1 MSMSEMESVSDTPE
15 SPEMPEGQFDLDPA
29 NPQSIYDMLREH
41 SPVLRTEQGGTM
53 ISRHEDVE
61 FALRNADVFSS
72 DMDAISIGNVRP
84 LIPLQINPPEHVKY
98 RRLLDPLFAPKQVAL
113 LENDVRKLSNQL
125 IDGFIDSGECEFN
138 SAFAIPLP
146 CTVFLRLLGLP
157 LEDLDLFLELK
168 DNIIRPDGQSGAR
181 AQDQEEFE
189 RIQAETG
196 QRIYAYFEKVLD
208 ERERQPQD
216 DMLSGFLEAEV
227 DGHRL
232 TREDI
237 LDICYLFLLAG
248 LDTVTASV
256 GCMVS
261 YLAQHPEQRQRLVD
275 DPSQIPGAVEELLR
289 WETPVPG
296 VPRYV
301 AQDVEL
307 SGERLEAG
315 ERVTVLIGS
324 ANIDEGGFPEPG
336 NVDFHRPA
344 NRHLAFGGGVH
355 RCLGSH
361 LARLELRVALEQLH
375 ERIPD
380 YTIKPGEQP
389 RYSMGIRAVEYL
401 PLVFTPP
408 AHAS

>member
-1 MSMSEMESVSDTPE
+1 MSETQAVPE
-15 SPEMPEGQFDLDPA
+15 TPEMPEGQFDLDPA
-29 NPQSIYDMLREH
+29 DPQSIYNMLREH
-41 SPVLRTEQGGTM
+41 SPILRTEQGGTM
-53 ISRHEDVE
+53 IARHEDVE
-61 FALRNADVFSS
+61 FALRHAELFSS

-98 RRLLDPLFAPKQVAL
+98 RRLLDPLFAPRQVAL

-125 IDGFIDSGECEFN
+125 IDDFIDTGECEFN

-157 LEDLDLFLELK
+157 LEDLDLFLGFK
-168 DNIIRPDGQSGAR
+168 DNIIRPDTK
-181 AQDQEEFE
+181 DQKEFE

-196 QRIYAYFEKVLD
+196 QQIYAYFDKVLD
-208 ERERQPQD
+208 EREAQPRD
-216 DMLSGFLEAEV
+216 DLLSGFLEADVE
-227 DGHRL
+227 GHRL
-232 TREDI
+232 AREDI

-296 VPRYV
+296 VPRV
-301 AQDVEL
+301 VTEDVEL
-307 SGERLEAG
+307 CGEQLEAG
-315 ERVTVLIGS
+315 ERVTVLLGS
-324 ANIDEGGFPEPG
+324 ANIDERGFPEPDD
-336 NVDFHRPA
+336 VDFERPA

-380 YTIKPGEQP
+380 YAIKPGEEP
-389 RYSMGIRAVEYL
+389 KYTMGIRAVDYL
-401 PLVFTPP
+401 PLVFTRP
-408 AHAS
+408 SR

>member
-1 MSMSEMESVSDTPE
+1 MSTEAVPD
-15 SPEMPEGQFDLDPA
+15 SPEMPEGQFDFDPA
-29 NPQSIYDMLREH
+29 GPQAIYDMLREH
-41 SPVLRTEQGGTM
+41 SPVLRTDQGGT
-53 ISRHEDVE
+53 IIARHEDVE
-61 FALRNADVFSS
+61 FALRNADIFSS
-72 DMDAISIGNVRP
+72 DMEAVSIGNVRP

-125 IDGFIDSGECEFN
+125 IDDFIDSGECEFN

-168 DNIIRPDGQSGAR
+168 DNIIRPNGEA
-181 AQDQEEFE
+181 AQIPDEEFT

-196 QRIYAYFEKVLD
+196 QRIYAYFDKVLD
-208 ERERQPQD
+208 EREQQPRD
-216 DMLSGFLEAEV
+216 DMLTGFLQADV
-227 DGHRL
+227 DGNRL

-261 YLAQHPEQRQRLVD
+261 YLAQHPQQRQRLVD
-275 DPSQIPGAVEELLR
+275 DPSQIPGAVEEMLR

-296 VPRYV
+296 VPRVV
-301 AQDVEL
+301 AKDVEL

-324 ANIDEGGFPEPG
+324 ANIDERGFPEPG
-336 NVDFHRPA
+336 DVDFERPA

-380 YTIKPGEQP
+380 YSIKPGEEPQ
-389 RYSMGIRAVEYL
+389 YSVGIRAVEHL

-408 AHAS
+408 S

>member
-1 MSMSEMESVSDTPE
+1 
-15 SPEMPEGQFDLDPA
+15 
-29 NPQSIYDMLREH
+29 ML
-41 SPVLRTEQGGTM
+41 T
-53 ISRHEDVE
+53 
-61 FALRNADVFSS
+61 
-72 DMDAISIGNVRP
+72 
-84 LIPLQINPPEHVKY
+84 
-98 RRLLDPLFAPKQVAL
+98 
-113 LENDVRKLSNQL
+113 
-125 IDGFIDSGECEFN
+125 
-138 SAFAIPLP
+138 
-146 CTVFLRLLGLP
+146 
-157 LEDLDLFLELK
+157 
-168 DNIIRPDGQSGAR
+168 
-181 AQDQEEFE
+181 
-189 RIQAETG
+189 
-196 QRIYAYFEKVLD
+196 
-208 ERERQPQD
+208 
-216 DMLSGFLEAEV
+216 GFLEAEV
-227 DGHRL
+227 DGNRL

-296 VPRYV
+296 VPRV
-301 AQDVEL
+301 VTKDVEL
-307 SGERLEAG
+307 SGERLESG

-324 ANIDEGGFPEPG
+324 ANIDERGFPEPADI
-336 NVDFHRPA
+336 DFERPA

-380 YTIKPGEQP
+380 YSIKPGEEP
-389 RYSMGIRAVEYL
+389 KYSMGIRAVEYL

-408 AHAS
+408 RS

>member
-1 MSMSEMESVSDTPE
+1 MSEMEAVPDTPE
-15 SPEMPEGQFDLDPA
+15 DEPDARFVLDPA
-29 NPQSIYDMLREH
+29 EPQQIYRMLREN
-41 SPVLRTEQGGTM
+41 SPILRTDDMGGTM
-53 ISRHEDVE
+53 ITRHEDVE
-61 FALRNADVFSS
+61 FALRHAELFSS

-113 LENDVRKLSNQL
+113 LEDDVRKLSNQL
-125 IDGFIDSGECEFN
+125 IDEFVDKGECEFN
-138 SAFAIPLP
+138 RDFAIPLP

-157 LEDLDLFLELK
+157 LEELDLFLEFK
-168 DNIIRPDGQSGAR
+168 DNIIRPGAK
-181 AQDQEEFE
+181 DQKEME

-196 QRIYAYFEKVLD
+196 QRIYAYFDQVLD
-208 ERERQPQD
+208 ERERQPRD
-216 DMLSGFLEAEV
+216 DLLSGFLEADV

-256 GCMVS
+256 GCMVA
-261 YLAQHPEQRQRLVD
+261 YLAQHPEQRRRLVD
-275 DPSQIPGAVEELLR
+275 DASLVPGAVEELLR

-296 VPRYV
+296 VPRV
-301 AQDVEL
+301 LTEDVEL

-315 ERVTVLIGS
+315 ERVTVLLGS
-324 ANIDEGGFPEPG
+324 ANIDESEFPEPEQIE
-336 NVDFHRPA
+336 FERPA

-375 ERIPD
+375 ERIPE
-380 YTIKPGEQP
+380 YTIKPGEEP
-389 RYSMGIRAVEYL
+389 RYTFGIRAVEYL
-401 PLVFTPP
+401 PLVFP
-408 AHAS
+408 APSTAS

>member
-1 MSMSEMESVSDTPE
+1 MSETESVSETPD
-15 SPEMPEGQFDLDPA
+15 MPAGQFDLDPA
-29 NPQSIYDMLREH
+29 KPQAIYDMLREH
-41 SPVLRTEQGGTM
+41 SPILRTELGGTM
-53 ISRHEDVE
+53 IARHEDVE

-125 IDGFIDSGECEFN
+125 IDDFIDTGECEFN

-157 LEDLDLFLELK
+157 LEDLELFLQFK
-168 DNIIRPDGQSGAR
+168 DNIIRPETR
-181 AQDQEEFE
+181 EKEEYE

-196 QRIYAYFEKVLD
+196 QQIYAYFDKVLD
-208 ERERQPQD
+208 ERQQQPRD
-216 DMLSGFLEAEV
+216 DMLTGFLEADV
-227 DGHRL
+227 DGNRL

-261 YLAQHPEQRQRLVD
+261 YLAQHPEQRRRLVD
-275 DPSQIPGAVEELLR
+275 DPWKIPGAVEELLR

-296 VPRYV
+296 VPRV
-301 AQDVEL
+301 ATEDVEL
-307 SGERLEAG
+307 CGERIEAG
-315 ERVTVLIGS
+315 ERITVLLGS
-324 ANIDEGGFPEPG
+324 ANIDERGFPQPDD
-336 NVDFHRPA
+336 VDFERPA

-380 YTIKPGEQP
+380 YRIKAGEEP
-389 RYSMGIRAVEYL
+389 KYSIGIRAVEHL

-408 AHAS
+408 S

>member
-1 MSMSEMESVSDTPE
+1 MESSDTPDM
-15 SPEMPEGQFDLDPA
+15 PGMPEGQFDLDSA
-29 NPQSIYDMLREH
+29 DPQSIYNMLREN
-41 SPVLRTEQGGTM
+41 SPILRTEQGGTM

-61 FALRNADVFSS
+61 FALRHAEVFSS

-125 IDGFIDSGECEFN
+125 IDDFIDKGECEFN

-157 LEDLDLFLELK
+157 LEDLDLFLEFK
-168 DNIIRPDGQSGAR
+168 NNIIRPDTK
-181 AQDQEEFE
+181 DQKEFE

-196 QRIYAYFEKVLD
+196 QKIYAYFDKVLN
-208 ERERQPQD
+208 ERERQPRD
-216 DMLSGFLEAEV
+216 DLMSGFLQADVE
-227 DGHRL
+227 GHRL

-256 GCMVS
+256 GCMVAF
-261 YLAQHPEQRQRLVD
+261 LARHPEQRQRLVD
-275 DPSQIPGAVEELLR
+275 DRSLIPGAVEELLR

-296 VPRYV
+296 VPRV
-301 AQDVEL
+301 VTEDVEL
-307 SGERLEAG
+307 AGERLEAG
-315 ERVTVLIGS
+315 ERVTVLLGS
-324 ANIDEGGFPEPG
+324 ANIDESEFPEPADI
-336 NVDFHRPA
+336 DFERSA

-380 YTIKPGEQP
+380 YTIKPGEEPQ
-389 RYSMGIRAVEYL
+389 YTMGIRAVEYL
-401 PLVFTPP
+401 PLVFSP
-408 AHAS
+408 APAS

>member
-1 MSMSEMESVSDTPE
+1 MSETEPVPDT
-15 SPEMPEGQFDLDPA
+15 PEMPESQFVLNDKTA
-29 NPQSIYDMLREH
+29 SEPQPIYRMLRES
-41 SPVLRTEQGGTM
+41 SPILRTDEGGTV

-61 FALRNADVFSS
+61 FALRHSEVFSS

-84 LIPLQINPPEHVKY
+84 LIPLQIDPPEHVKY

-125 IDGFIDSGECEFN
+125 IDDFIDAGECEFN

-157 LEDLDLFLELK
+157 LEDLELFLEFK
-168 DNIIRPDGQSGAR
+168 NNIIRPGAT
-181 AQDQEEFE
+181 DQAGFE

-196 QRIYAYFEKVLD
+196 QRIYTYFDKVLD
-208 ERERQPQD
+208 ERQRQPRD
-216 DMLSGFLEAEV
+216 DLLSGFLEAEV

-261 YLAQHPEQRQRLVD
+261 YLASHPEQRQRLVD
-275 DPSQIPGAVEELLR
+275 DPALVPSAVEELLR

-296 VPRYV
+296 VPRV
-301 AQDVEL
+301 LTDEVEL
-307 SGERLEAG
+307 SGERLQPG
-315 ERVTVLIGS
+315 ERVTVLLGS
-324 ANIDEGGFPEPG
+324 ANIDENEFPEPD
-336 NVDFHRPA
+336 NVDFERPA

-361 LARLELRVALEQLH
+361 LARLELRVALEALH

-380 YTIKPGEQP
+380 YTIKAGEKP
-389 RYSMGIRAVEYL
+389 TYSMGIRAVEYL

-408 AHAS
+408 ARTS

>member
-1 MSMSEMESVSDTPE
+1 MSEPEAMSD
-15 SPEMPEGQFDLDPA
+15 SPEMPEGQFDFDPA
-29 NPQSIYDMLREH
+29 GPQAIYDMLREH
-41 SPVLRTEQGGTM
+41 SPVLRTDQGGT
-53 ISRHEDVE
+53 IIARHEDVE
-61 FALRNADVFSS
+61 FALRNADIFSS
-72 DMDAISIGNVRP
+72 DMEAVSIGNVRP

-125 IDGFIDSGECEFN
+125 IDDFIDSGECEFN

-168 DNIIRPDGQSGAR
+168 DNIIRPNGEA
-181 AQDQEEFE
+181 AQMPEEEFT

-196 QRIYAYFEKVLD
+196 QRIYAYFDEVLD
-208 ERERQPQD
+208 ERERQPRD
-216 DMLSGFLEAEV
+216 DMLTGFLEADV
-227 DGHRL
+227 DGNRL

-261 YLAQHPEQRQRLVD
+261 YLAQHPEQRQRLVE

-296 VPRYV
+296 VPRVV
-301 AQDVEL
+301 AEDIEL

-324 ANIDEGGFPEPG
+324 ANIDERGFPQPDD
-336 NVDFHRPA
+336 VDFERPA

-380 YTIKPGEQP
+380 YSIKPGETPQ
-389 RYSMGIRAVEYL
+389 YTMGIRAVEHL

-408 AHAS
+408 S

>member
-1 MSMSEMESVSDTPE
+1 MSETEAVPDTPE
-15 SPEMPEGQFDLDPA
+15 LPEGQFDLDPA
-29 NPQSIYDMLREH
+29 DPQSIYNMLREH
-41 SPVLRTEQGGTM
+41 SPILRTEQGGTM
-53 ISRHEDVE
+53 IARHEDVE
-61 FALRNADVFSS
+61 FALRHAELFSS

-125 IDGFIDSGECEFN
+125 IDDFIDTGECEFN
-138 SAFAIPLP
+138 GAFAIPLP

-157 LEDLDLFLELK
+157 LEDLDLFLQFK
-168 DNIIRPDGQSGAR
+168 NNIIRPETR
-181 AQDQEEFE
+181 DQEEYE
-189 RIQAETG
+189 KIQAETG
-196 QRIYAYFEKVLD
+196 QQIYAYFDKVLD
-208 ERERQPQD
+208 ERERQPRD
-216 DMLSGFLEAEV
+216 DMLTGFLEADV
-227 DGHRL
+227 DGNRL

-296 VPRYV
+296 VPRVV
-301 AQDVEL
+301 AEDVEL
-307 SGERLEAG
+307 GGEHLEPG
-315 ERVTVLIGS
+315 ERVTVLLGS
-324 ANIDEGGFPEPG
+324 ANIDEHGFPEPE
-336 NVDFHRPA
+336 NVDFERPA

-380 YTIKPGEQP
+380 YSIKPGEEPQ
-389 RYSMGIRAVEYL
+389 YTMGIRAVEHL

-408 AHAS
+408 SS

>member
-1 MSMSEMESVSDTPE
+1 MAETEATPDTPDL
-15 SPEMPEGQFDLDPA
+15 PEGQFDLDPA
-29 NPQSIYDMLREH
+29 DPQSIYNMLREH
-41 SPVLRTEQGGTM
+41 SPILRTEQGGTM
-53 ISRHEDVE
+53 IARHEDVE
-61 FALRNADVFSS
+61 FALRHAELFSS

-125 IDGFIDSGECEFN
+125 IDDFIDAGECEFN

-168 DNIIRPDGQSGAR
+168 DNIIRPLGGSG

-208 ERERQPQD
+208 EREQQPRD
-216 DMLSGFLEAEV
+216 DMLSGFLAADV
-227 DGHRL
+227 DGNRL

-296 VPRYV
+296 VPRV
-301 AQDVEL
+301 VTEGVEL
-307 SGERLEAG
+307 CGERLEAG
-315 ERVTVLIGS
+315 ERVTVLLGS
-324 ANIDEGGFPEPG
+324 ANIDESGFPQPEE
-336 NVDFHRPA
+336 VDFERPA

-380 YTIKPGEQP
+380 YSIKPGEEPQ
-389 RYSMGIRAVEYL
+389 YTMGIRAVEYL

-408 AHAS
+408 KS

>member
-1 MSMSEMESVSDTPE
+1 MSETEAVSE
-15 SPEMPEGQFDLDPA
+15 SPEMPEGQFDFDPA
-29 NPQSIYDMLREH
+29 GPQSIYDLLREH
-41 SPVLRTEQGGTM
+41 SPVLKVDQGGT
-53 ISRHEDVE
+53 IIARHEDVE

-72 DMDAISIGNVRP
+72 DMEAVSIGNVRP
-84 LIPLQINPPEHVKY
+84 LIPLQVNPPDHVKF

-113 LENDVRKLSNQL
+113 LEADVRKLSNQL
-125 IDGFIDSGECEFN
+125 IDDFIHDGECEFN

-168 DNIIRPDGQSGAR
+168 DNIIRPNGEA
-181 AQDQEEFE
+181 AQIPEAEFT

-196 QRIYAYFEKVLD
+196 QRIYAYFNKVLD
-208 ERERQPQD
+208 EREQQPRD
-216 DMLSGFLEAEV
+216 DMLTGFLEAEV

-296 VPRYV
+296 VPRV
-301 AQDVEL
+301 VTKDVEL
-307 SGERLEAG
+307 SGERLEPG
-315 ERVTVLIGS
+315 EKVTVLLGS
-324 ANIDEGGFPEPG
+324 ANIDERGFPEPG
-336 NVDFHRPA
+336 DVDFGRPA

-380 YTIKPGEQP
+380 YSVKPGEDP
-389 RYSMGIRAVEYL
+389 KYSMGIRAVEYL

-408 AHAS
+408 RP

>member
-1 MSMSEMESVSDTPE
+1 MTDTKSMSDTPD
-15 SPEMPEGQFDLDPA
+15 MPEGQFDFDPA
-29 NPQSIYDMLREH
+29 GPQAMYDLMREH
-41 SPVLRTEQGGTM
+41 SPVLRTEDGAT
-53 ISRHEDVE
+53 IIARHEDVE
-61 FALRNADVFSS
+61 FALRNADIFSS
-72 DMDAISIGNVRP
+72 DMEAVSIGNVRP
-84 LIPLQINPPEHVKY
+84 LIPLQVNPPEHVKY

-113 LENDVRKLSNQL
+113 LEADVRKLSNQL
-125 IDGFIDSGECEFN
+125 IDDFVDTGECEFN

-168 DNIIRPDGQSGAR
+168 DNIIRPGGAEGGLPQ
-181 AQDQEEFE
+181 AQFE

-208 ERERQPQD
+208 EREQQPRD
-216 DMLSGFLEAEV
+216 DLLSGFLEAEV

-261 YLAQHPEQRQRLVD
+261 YLAQHPEQRRRLVD
-275 DPSQIPGAVEELLR
+275 DPAQIPGAVEELLR

-296 VPRYV
+296 VPRV
-301 AQDVEL
+301 VTKEVEL
-307 SGERLEAG
+307 SGERLEPG
-315 ERVTVLIGS
+315 EHVTVLLGS
-324 ANIDEGGFPEPG
+324 ANIDESEFSEPG
-336 NVDFHRPA
+336 DVDFRRPA

-375 ERIPD
+375 ARVPE
-380 YTIKPGEQP
+380 YEIKPGEEPQ
-389 RYSMGIRAVEYL
+389 YSIGIRAVEYL
-401 PLVFTPP
+401 PLVFPT
-408 AHAS
+408 SSS

>member
-1 MSMSEMESVSDTPE
+1 MEPVSDT
-15 SPEMPEGQFDLDPA
+15 PEMPEGQFDLDPA
-29 NPQSIYDMLREH
+29 DPQSIYDMLRDH
-41 SPVLRTEQGGTM
+41 SPVLRTEMGGTM
-53 ISRHEDVE
+53 IARHEDVE

-98 RRLLDPLFAPKQVAL
+98 RRLLDPLFAPKQVAM

-125 IDGFIDSGECEFN
+125 IDDFVGAGECEFN

-157 LEDLDLFLELK
+157 LEDLELFLEFK
-168 DNIIRPDGQSGAR
+168 DNIIRPGGVSGAR
-181 AQDQEEFE
+181 DQQEFE

-196 QRIYAYFEKVLD
+196 QKIYAYFDKVLD
-208 ERERQPQD
+208 ERQQQPRD
-216 DMLSGFLEAEV
+216 DMLSGFLEADV

-261 YLAQHPEQRQRLVD
+261 YLAQNPHKRQRLVD
-275 DPSQIPGAVEELLR
+275 DPSLVPGAVEELLR

-296 VPRYV
+296 VPRV
-301 AQDVEL
+301 VTQDVEL
-307 SGERLEAG
+307 SGEQLQAG

-324 ANIDEGGFPEPG
+324 ANIDEKGFPEPAK
-336 NVDFHRPA
+336 VDFERPA

-375 ERIPD
+375 ARIPD
-380 YTIKPGEQP
+380 YSIKPGEEPQ
-389 RYSMGIRAVEYL
+389 YSMGIRAVEYL

-408 AHAS
+408 ASRS

>member
-1 MSMSEMESVSDTPE
+1 MEPVSDTPE
-15 SPEMPEGQFDLDPA
+15 MPESEFVLDDKTA
-29 NPQSIYDMLREH
+29 SEPQPIYRMLREN
-41 SPVLRTEQGGTM
+41 SPVLRTDDGGTV

-61 FALRNADVFSS
+61 FALRHSEVFSS

-125 IDGFIDSGECEFN
+125 IDDFVDAGECEFN

-157 LEDLDLFLELK
+157 LEDLELFLEFK
-168 DNIIRPDGQSGAR
+168 DNIIRPPAKDPA
-181 AQDQEEFE
+181 EFE

-196 QRIYAYFEKVLD
+196 QRIYAYFDKVLD
-208 ERERQPQD
+208 EREQQPRD
-216 DMLSGFLEAEV
+216 DLLSGFLEADVE
-227 DGHRL
+227 GHRL

-261 YLAQHPEQRQRLVD
+261 YLARNHEQRRRLVAE
-275 DPSQIPGAVEELLR
+275 PSLIPGAVEELLR

-296 VPRYV
+296 VPRV
-301 AQDVEL
+301 VTEDVDV
-307 SGERLEAG
+307 SGERLQAG
-315 ERVTVLIGS
+315 ERVVVLLGS
-324 ANIDEGGFPEPG
+324 ANIDERQFPEPDD
-336 NVDFHRPA
+336 VDFERPA

-361 LARLELRVALEQLH
+361 LARLELRVALETLH

-380 YTIKPGEQP
+380 YTIKAGEDPQ
-389 RYSMGIRAVEYL
+389 YTMGIRAVEYL
-401 PLVFTPP
+401 PLVFTP
-408 AHAS
+408 ARSS

>member
-1 MSMSEMESVSDTPE
+1 MDAVSDTPE
-15 SPEMPEGQFDLDPA
+15 TPDMPEGQFDLDPA
-29 NPQSIYDMLREH
+29 DPQSIYNMLREN
-41 SPVLRTEQGGTM
+41 SPILRTDQGGTM
-53 ISRHEDVE
+53 IARHEDVE
-61 FALRNADVFSS
+61 FALRHAEVFSS
-72 DMDAISIGNVRP
+72 DMEAISIGNVRP

-125 IDGFIDSGECEFN
+125 IDDFIDKGECEFN

-157 LEDLDLFLELK
+157 LEDLDLFLEFK
-168 DNIIRPDGQSGAR
+168 NNIIRPDT
-181 AQDQEEFE
+181 QDQKEFE

-196 QRIYAYFEKVLD
+196 QKIYAYFDKVLD
-208 ERERQPQD
+208 ERERQPRD
-216 DMLSGFLEAEV
+216 DMLSGFLEADV

-256 GCMVS
+256 GCMVA
-261 YLAQHPEQRQRLVD
+261 YLARNPEQRRRLVE
-275 DPSQIPGAVEELLR
+275 DPSLIPGAVEELLR

-296 VPRYV
+296 VPRV
-301 AQDVEL
+301 VTEDVEL
-307 SGERLEAG
+307 GGERLEAG
-315 ERVTVLIGS
+315 ERVTVLLGS
-324 ANIDEGGFPEPG
+324 ANIDESEFPEPA
-336 NVDFHRPA
+336 NVDFQRPA

-380 YTIKPGEQP
+380 YTIKPGEEPQ
-389 RYSMGIRAVEYL
+389 YTMGIRAVEYL
-401 PLVFTPP
+401 PLAFSPP
-408 AHAS
+408 APSS

>member
-1 MSMSEMESVSDTPE
+1 MSDTE
-15 SPEMPEGQFDLDPA
+15 LSDSPEMPEGQFDFDPA
-29 NPQSIYDMLREH
+29 GPQSIYDLMREH
-41 SPVLRTEQGGTM
+41 TPVLRTAQGGT
-53 ISRHEDVE
+53 IIARHEDVE

-72 DMDAISIGNVRP
+72 DMEAVSIGNVRP
-84 LIPLQINPPEHVKY
+84 LIPLQVNPPEHVKY

-113 LENDVRKLSNQL
+113 LEADVRKLSNQL
-125 IDGFIDSGECEFN
+125 IDDFIDAGECEFN

-157 LEDLDLFLELK
+157 LEDLDLFLEMK
-168 DNIIRPDGQSGAR
+168 DNIIRPNGEA
-181 AQDQEEFE
+181 AQIPEAEFT

-196 QRIYAYFEKVLD
+196 QRIYAYFNKVLD

-216 DMLSGFLEAEV
+216 DMLTGFLEAEV

-261 YLAQHPEQRQRLVD
+261 YLAEHPEQRQRLVD
-275 DPSQIPGAVEELLR
+275 DPSRIPGAIEELLR

-296 VPRYV
+296 VPRV
-301 AQDVEL
+301 VTKDVEL
-307 SGERLEAG
+307 SGERLEPG

-324 ANIDEGGFPEPG
+324 ANIDERGFPEPAD
-336 NVDFHRPA
+336 VDFARPA

-380 YTIKPGEQP
+380 YSIKPGEEP
-389 RYSMGIRAVEYL
+389 KYSMGIRAVEYL

-408 AHAS
+408 T

>member
-1 MSMSEMESVSDTPE
+1 MDAVSDTPDT
-15 SPEMPEGQFDLDPA
+15 PGMPEGQFDIDPA
-29 NPQSIYDMLREH
+29 DPQSIYNVLRDN
-41 SPVLRTEQGGTM
+41 SPILRTEQGGT
-53 ISRHEDVE
+53 IVSRHHDVE
-61 FALRNADVFSS
+61 FALRHAELFSS

-84 LIPLQINPPEHVKY
+84 LIPLQIDPPDHVKY

-125 IDGFIDSGECEFN
+125 IDDFIDKGECEFN

-157 LEDLDLFLELK
+157 LEDLDLFLEFK
-168 DNIIRPDGQSGAR
+168 NNIIRPDTR
-181 AQDQEEFE
+181 DQKEFE

-196 QRIYAYFEKVLD
+196 QKIYAYFDKVLD
-208 ERERQPQD
+208 ERERQPRD
-216 DMLSGFLEAEV
+216 DLMSGFLEAEV

-256 GCMVS
+256 GCMVA
-261 YLAQHPEQRQRLVD
+261 YLASHPEQRRRLVD
-275 DPSQIPGAVEELLR
+275 DPSLIPGAVEELLR

-296 VPRYV
+296 VPRV
-301 AQDVEL
+301 VTEDVEL

-315 ERVTVLIGS
+315 ERVTVLLGA
-324 ANIDEGGFPEPG
+324 ANIDESEFPEPE
-336 NVDFHRPA
+336 NVDFQRTA

-380 YTIKPGEQP
+380 YAIKPGAEPQ
-389 RYSMGIRAVEYL
+389 YTMGIRAVEYL

-408 AHAS
+408 ATPSS

>member
-1 MSMSEMESVSDTPE
+1 MSEMEAMPDTPG
-15 SPEMPEGQFDLDPA
+15 MPEGQFDLDPA
-29 NPQSIYDMLREH
+29 DPQSIYDMLREH
-41 SPVLRTEQGGTM
+41 SPILRTEMGGTM
-53 ISRHEDVE
+53 IARHEDVE
-61 FALRNADVFSS
+61 FALRHPEVFSS

-98 RRLLDPLFAPKQVAL
+98 RRLLDPLFAPKQVAQ

-125 IDGFIDSGECEFN
+125 IDDFIDAGECEFN
-138 SAFAIPLP
+138 SSFAIPLP

-157 LEDLDLFLELK
+157 LEDLDLFLEFK
-168 DNIIRPDGQSGAR
+168 DNIIRPGGGSGAR
-181 AQDQEEFE
+181 SNEEFE

-196 QRIYAYFEKVLD
+196 QKIYAYFDKVLD
-208 ERERQPQD
+208 QREQQPRD

-261 YLAQHPEQRQRLVD
+261 YLAQHPEQRRRLVD

-296 VPRYV
+296 VPRVV
-301 AQDVEL
+301 AEDVEL
-307 SGERLEAG
+307 CGERLEAG

-324 ANIDEGGFPEPG
+324 ANIDEGGFPEPDR
-336 NVDFHRPA
+336 VDFERPA

-375 ERIPD
+375 ERTPD
-380 YTIKPGEQP
+380 YAIKPGETP
-389 RYSMGIRAVEYL
+389 KYSTGIRAVEYL

-408 AHAS
+408 SRSV

>member
-1 MSMSEMESVSDTPE
+1 MSETEAMSD
-15 SPEMPEGQFDLDPA
+15 SPEMPEGQFDFDPA
-29 NPQSIYDMLREH
+29 GPQAIYDLLREH
-41 SPVLRTEQGGTM
+41 SPVLRTDQGGT
-53 ISRHEDVE
+53 IIARHEDVE

-72 DMDAISIGNVRP
+72 DMEAVSIGNVRP
-84 LIPLQINPPEHVKY
+84 LIPLQVNPPEHVKY
-98 RRLLDPLFAPKQVAL
+98 RRLLDPLFAPKQVTR
-113 LENDVRKLSNQL
+113 LEADVRKLSNQL
-125 IDGFIDSGECEFN
+125 IDEFIHTGECEFN

-157 LEDLDLFLELK
+157 LEDLELFLEMK
-168 DNIIRPDGQSGAR
+168 DNIIRPNGEATQIPEA
-181 AQDQEEFE
+181 EFT

-196 QRIYAYFEKVLD
+196 QRIYAYFDKVLD
-208 ERERQPQD
+208 EREQQPRD
-216 DMLSGFLEAEV
+216 DMLTGFLEAEV

-275 DPSQIPGAVEELLR
+275 DPSRIPGAVEELLR

-296 VPRYV
+296 VPRVV

-307 SGERLEAG
+307 SGERLEPG
-315 ERVTVLIGS
+315 EKVTVLLGS
-324 ANIDEGGFPEPG
+324 ANIDERGFPQPAD
-336 NVDFHRPA
+336 VDFERPA

-380 YTIKPGEQP
+380 YAIKPGEEP
-389 RYSMGIRAVEYL
+389 KYTAGIRAVEYL

-408 AHAS
+408 AP

>member
-1 MSMSEMESVSDTPE
+1 MSEMDAVSDTPG
-15 SPEMPEGQFDLDPA
+15 MPEGQFDLDPA
-29 NPQSIYDMLREH
+29 DPQSIYDMLREH
-41 SPVLRTEQGGTM
+41 SPILRTEQGGTI

-61 FALRNADVFSS
+61 FALRNADIFSS
-72 DMDAISIGNVRP
+72 DMEAVTIGNVRP

-113 LENDVRKLSNQL
+113 LENDVRKLSDQL
-125 IDGFIDSGECEFN
+125 IDDFIDTGECEFN

-157 LEDLDLFLELK
+157 LEDLDLFLDFK
-168 DNIIRPDGQSGAR
+168 NNIIRPATDHQK
-181 AQDQEEFE
+181 DFE

-196 QRIYAYFEKVLD
+196 QKIYAYFDKVLD
-208 ERERQPQD
+208 EREQQPRD
-216 DMLSGFLEAEV
+216 DMLSGFLQAEV

-261 YLAQHPEQRQRLVD
+261 FLARNPEQRDRLAD
-275 DPSQIPGAVEELLR
+275 NPALIPGAVEELLR

-296 VPRYV
+296 VPRVV
-301 AQDVEL
+301 AEEVEVA
-307 SGERLEAG
+307 GERLEAG
-315 ERVTVLIGS
+315 ERVTVLVGS
-324 ANIDEGGFPEPG
+324 ANIDESEFPEPG
-336 NVDFHRPA
+336 SVDFQRQA

-380 YTIKPGEQP
+380 YSIKPGEEP

-408 AHAS
+408 APRS

>member
-1 MSMSEMESVSDTPE
+1 
-15 SPEMPEGQFDLDPA
+15 
-29 NPQSIYDMLREH
+29 
-41 SPVLRTEQGGTM
+41 
-53 ISRHEDVE
+53 
-61 FALRNADVFSS
+61 
-72 DMDAISIGNVRP
+72 MDAISIGNVRP

-125 IDGFIDSGECEFN
+125 IDDFIDTGECEFN
-138 SAFAIPLP
+138 RAFAIPLP

-157 LEDLDLFLELK
+157 LEDLDLFLEFK
-168 DNIIRPDGQSGAR
+168 NNIIRPPAK
-181 AQDQEEFE
+181 DQAEFE

-196 QRIYAYFEKVLD
+196 QRIYAYFDKVLD
-208 ERERQPQD
+208 ERKRQPRD
-216 DMLSGFLEAEV
+216 DMMSGFLEAEV

-261 YLAQHPEQRQRLVD
+261 YLASHPEQRQRLVD
-275 DPSQIPGAVEELLR
+275 DPSLVPGAVEELLR

-296 VPRYV
+296 VPRV
-301 AQDVEL
+301 LTDGVEL
-307 SGERLEAG
+307 SGEELQPG
-315 ERVTVLIGS
+315 ERVTVLLGS
-324 ANIDEGGFPEPG
+324 ANIDEYEFPRPD
-336 NVDFHRPA
+336 NVDFERPA

-361 LARLELRVALEQLH
+361 LARLELRVALETLH
-375 ERIPD
+375 ERVPD
-380 YTIKPGEQP
+380 YTIKPGEEP
-389 RYSMGIRAVEYL
+389 KYSMGIRAVEYL
-401 PLVFTPP
+401 PLVFTPTK
-408 AHAS
+408 AS

>member
-1 MSMSEMESVSDTPE
+1 MSEMESVSDTPG
-15 SPEMPEGQFDLDPA
+15 MPEGQFDLDPA
-29 NPQSIYDMLREH
+29 DPQSIYRMLREH
-41 SPVLRTEQGGTM
+41 SPILRTEQGGTM

-61 FALRNADVFSS
+61 FALRHSELFSS

-84 LIPLQINPPEHVKY
+84 LIPLQIDPPEHVKY

-125 IDGFIDSGECEFN
+125 IDDFVDTGECEFN

-157 LEDLDLFLELK
+157 LEDLDLFLAFK
-168 DNIIRPDGQSGAR
+168 NNIIRPDTK
-181 AQDQEEFE
+181 DQREFE

-196 QRIYAYFEKVLD
+196 QKIYAYFDKVLD
-208 ERERQPQD
+208 EREQQPRD
-216 DMLSGFLEAEV
+216 DLLSGFLEADV

-256 GCMVS
+256 GCMVA
-261 YLAQHPEQRQRLVD
+261 YLARNPEQRRRLVE
-275 DPSQIPGAVEELLR
+275 DPSLIPGAVEELLR

-296 VPRYV
+296 VPRV
-301 AQDVEL
+301 LTEDVEL

-315 ERVTVLIGS
+315 ERVTVLLGS
-324 ANIDEGGFPEPG
+324 ANIDESGFPDPDA
-336 NVDFHRPA
+336 VDFERPA

-380 YTIKPGEQP
+380 YTIKPGVEPQ
-389 RYSMGIRAVEYL
+389 YTMGIRAVEYL
-401 PLVFTPP
+401 PLVFSPP
-408 AHAS
+408 ASSR

>member
-1 MSMSEMESVSDTPE
+1 MSETEAMPE
-15 SPEMPEGQFDLDPA
+15 SSQMPEGQFDFDPA
-29 NPQSIYDMLREH
+29 GPQSMYDMLREH
-41 SPVLRTEQGGTM
+41 APVLKVEQGGT
-53 ISRHEDVE
+53 IIARHEDVE

-72 DMDAISIGNVRP
+72 DMEAVSIGNVRP
-84 LIPLQINPPEHVKY
+84 LIPLQVNPPEHVKF

-113 LENDVRKLSNQL
+113 LEADVRKLSNQL
-125 IDGFIDSGECEFN
+125 IDDFIDSGECEFN
-138 SAFAIPLP
+138 RAFAIPLP

-168 DNIIRPDGQSGAR
+168 DNIIRPNGEA
-181 AQDQEEFE
+181 AQIPEAEFT

-196 QRIYAYFEKVLD
+196 QRIYAYFDKMLD
-208 ERERQPQD
+208 AREQQPQD
-216 DMLSGFLEAEV
+216 DMLTGFLEAEV

-296 VPRYV
+296 VPRV
-301 AQDVEL
+301 VTKDIEL
-307 SGERLEAG
+307 SGERLEPG

-324 ANIDEGGFPEPG
+324 ANIDDRGFPEPADI
-336 NVDFHRPA
+336 DFGRPA

-380 YTIKPGEQP
+380 YAIKPGEAP
-389 RYSMGIRAVEYL
+389 KYSMGIRAVEYL

-408 AHAS
+408 GS

>member
-1 MSMSEMESVSDTPE
+1 MSETEAVPDTPE
-15 SPEMPEGQFDLDPA
+15 LPEGQFDLDPA
-29 NPQSIYDMLREH
+29 DPQSIYNMLREH
-41 SPVLRTEQGGTM
+41 SPILRTEQGGTM
-53 ISRHEDVE
+53 IARHEDVE
-61 FALRNADVFSS
+61 FALRHAELFSS

-125 IDGFIDSGECEFN
+125 IDDFIDTGECEFN
-138 SAFAIPLP
+138 GAFAIPLP

-157 LEDLDLFLELK
+157 LEDLDLFLQFK
-168 DNIIRPDGQSGAR
+168 NNIIRPETR
-181 AQDQEEFE
+181 DQEEYE
-189 RIQAETG
+189 KIQAETG
-196 QRIYAYFEKVLD
+196 QQIYAYFDKVLD
-208 ERERQPQD
+208 ERERQPRD
-216 DMLSGFLEAEV
+216 DMLTGFLEADV
-227 DGHRL
+227 DGNRL

-296 VPRYV
+296 VPRVV
-301 AQDVEL
+301 AEDVEL
-307 SGERLEAG
+307 GGEHLEPG
-315 ERVTVLIGS
+315 ERVTVLLGS
-324 ANIDEGGFPEPG
+324 ANIDEHGFPEPE
-336 NVDFHRPA
+336 NVDFERPA

-380 YTIKPGEQP
+380 YSIKPGEEPQ
-389 RYSMGIRAVEYL
+389 YTMGIRAVEHL
-401 PLVFTPP
+401 PLVFKPP
-408 AHAS
+408 SS

>member
-1 MSMSEMESVSDTPE
+1 MSETEPVPDTA
-15 SPEMPEGQFDLDPA
+15 EMPEGQFDIDPA
-29 NPQSIYDMLREH
+29 APQAIYDMLRAN
-41 SPVLRTEQGGTM
+41 SPILRTEQGGTI

-61 FALRNADVFSS
+61 FALRHSELFSS

-84 LIPLQINPPEHVKY
+84 LIPLQIDPPDHVKY
-98 RRLLDPLFAPKQVAL
+98 RRLLDPLFAPRQVAL

-125 IDGFIDSGECEFN
+125 IDDFIGKGECEFN

-157 LEDLDLFLELK
+157 LEDLDLFLDFK
-168 DNIIRPDGQSGAR
+168 NNIIRPDTR
-181 AQDQEEFE
+181 DQQEFE

-196 QRIYAYFEKVLD
+196 QKIYAYFDKVLD
-208 ERERQPQD
+208 EREQQPRD
-216 DMLSGFLEAEV
+216 DLMSGFLEAQV
-227 DGHRL
+227 DGHHL

-256 GCMVS
+256 GCMVA
-261 YLAQHPEQRQRLVD
+261 YLARDPEQRQRLVD
-275 DPSQIPGAVEELLR
+275 DPSLIPGAVEELLR

-296 VPRYV
+296 VPRV
-301 AQDVEL
+301 VKEDVEL
-307 SGERLEAG
+307 AGERLEAG
-315 ERVTVLIGS
+315 ERVTVLVGS
-324 ANIDEGGFPEPG
+324 ANIDESEFPEPDK
-336 NVDFHRPA
+336 VDFARQA

-380 YTIKPGEQP
+380 YSIKPGEEPQ
-389 RYSMGIRAVEYL
+389 YSMGIRAVEYL

-408 AHAS
+408 APRS

>member
-1 MSMSEMESVSDTPE
+1 MSETEAVPDTPE
-15 SPEMPEGQFDLDPA
+15 LPEGQFDLDPA
-29 NPQSIYDMLREH
+29 DPQSIYNTLREH
-41 SPVLRTEQGGTM
+41 SPILRTEQGGTM
-53 ISRHEDVE
+53 IARHEDVE
-61 FALRNADVFSS
+61 FALRHAELFSS

-125 IDGFIDSGECEFN
+125 IDDFIDTGECEFN
-138 SAFAIPLP
+138 GAFAIPLP

-157 LEDLDLFLELK
+157 LEDLDLFLQFK
-168 DNIIRPDGQSGAR
+168 NNIIRPETR
-181 AQDQEEFE
+181 DQKEYEK
-189 RIQAETG
+189 IQAETG
-196 QRIYAYFEKVLD
+196 QQIYAYFDKVLD
-208 ERERQPQD
+208 ERERQPRD
-216 DMLSGFLEAEV
+216 DMLTGFLEADV
-227 DGHRL
+227 DGNRL

-296 VPRYV
+296 VPRVV
-301 AQDVEL
+301 AEDVEL
-307 SGERLEAG
+307 GGEHLEPG
-315 ERVTVLIGS
+315 ERVTVLLGS
-324 ANIDEGGFPEPG
+324 ANIDEHGFPEPE
-336 NVDFHRPA
+336 NVDFERPA

-380 YTIKPGEQP
+380 YSIKPGEEPQ
-389 RYSMGIRAVEYL
+389 YTMGIRAVEHL

-408 AHAS
+408 SS

>member
-1 MSMSEMESVSDTPE
+1 MSETEAMSDTPE
-15 SPEMPEGQFDLDPA
+15 MPGGQFDLDPA
-29 NPQSIYDMLREH
+29 KPQAIYDMLREH
-41 SPVLRTEQGGTM
+41 APILRTDQGGTM
-53 ISRHEDVE
+53 IARHEDVE
-61 FALRNADVFSS
+61 FALRHADVFSS

-84 LIPLQINPPEHVKY
+84 LIPLQINPPDHVKY
-98 RRLLDPLFAPKQVAL
+98 RRLLDLLFAPKQVAQ

-125 IDGFIDSGECEFN
+125 IDDFIGTGECEFN

-157 LEDLDLFLELK
+157 LEDLDLFLKFK
-168 DNIIRPDGQSGAR
+168 DNIIRPETR
-181 AQDQEEFE
+181 DQTDYE

-196 QRIYAYFEKVLD
+196 QQIYAYFDKVLD
-208 ERERQPQD
+208 EREQQPRD
-216 DMLSGFLEAEV
+216 DMLTGFLEADV
-227 DGHRL
+227 DGNRL

-261 YLAQHPEQRQRLVD
+261 YLAQHPEQRDRLVD
-275 DPSQIPGAVEELLR
+275 DPAQIPGAVEELLR

-296 VPRYV
+296 VPRVV
-301 AQDVEL
+301 AEDVEL
-307 SGERLEAG
+307 CGERLEAG
-315 ERVTVLIGS
+315 ERVTVLLGS
-324 ANIDEGGFPEPG
+324 ANIDDHGFPEPG
-336 NVDFHRPA
+336 AVDFDRPA

-380 YTIKPGEQP
+380 YSIKPGEEP
-389 RYSMGIRAVEYL
+389 KYTMGIRAVDYL

-408 AHAS
+408 S

>member
-1 MSMSEMESVSDTPE
+1 MSETEAVPETPQ
-15 SPEMPEGQFDLDPA
+15 MPEGQFDLDPA
-29 NPQSIYDMLREH
+29 DPQSIYNMLREH
-41 SPVLRTEQGGTM
+41 SPILRTEQGGTM
-53 ISRHEDVE
+53 IARHEDAE
-61 FALRNADVFSS
+61 FALRHAELFSS

-98 RRLLDPLFAPKQVAL
+98 RRLLDPLFAPRQVAL

-125 IDGFIDSGECEFN
+125 IDDFIDTGECEFN

-157 LEDLDLFLELK
+157 LEDLDLFLKFK
-168 DNIIRPDGQSGAR
+168 DNIIRPDTKEQK
-181 AQDQEEFE
+181 EFE

-196 QRIYAYFEKVLD
+196 QQIYAYFDKVLD
-208 ERERQPQD
+208 EREVQPRD
-216 DMLSGFLEAEV
+216 DMLTGFLEADV

-232 TREDI
+232 SREDI

-261 YLAQHPEQRQRLVD
+261 YLAQHPDQRQRLVD

-296 VPRYV
+296 VPRV
-301 AQDVEL
+301 VTEDVEL
-307 SGERLEAG
+307 CGEQLGAG
-315 ERVTVLIGS
+315 ERVTVLLGS
-324 ANIDEGGFPEPG
+324 ANIDERGFPQPDD
-336 NVDFHRPA
+336 VDFERPA

-380 YTIKPGEQP
+380 YAIKPGEEP
-389 RYSMGIRAVEYL
+389 KYTMGIRSVDYL
-401 PLVFTPP
+401 PLVFTKPSP
-408 AHAS
+408 

>member
-1 MSMSEMESVSDTPE
+1 MSEMESVSDTPE
-15 SPEMPEGQFDLDPA
+15 MPTGQFDLDPA
-29 NPQSIYDMLREH
+29 KPQAIYDMLREH
-41 SPVLRTEQGGTM
+41 SPILRTDLGGTM
-53 ISRHEDVE
+53 IARHEDVE

-125 IDGFIDSGECEFN
+125 IDDFIDTGECEFN

-157 LEDLDLFLELK
+157 LEDLDLFLGFK
-168 DNIIRPDGQSGAR
+168 DNIIRPQTKDK
-181 AQDQEEFE
+181 EEYE

-196 QRIYAYFEKVLD
+196 QQIYAYFDKVLD
-208 ERERQPQD
+208 EREQQPRD
-216 DMLSGFLEAEV
+216 DMLTGFLEADV
-227 DGHRL
+227 DGNRL
-232 TREDI
+232 TRHDI

-296 VPRYV
+296 VPRV
-301 AQDVEL
+301 ATEDVEL
-307 SGERLEAG
+307 CGEQIEAG
-315 ERVTVLIGS
+315 ERITVLLGS
-324 ANIDEGGFPEPG
+324 ANIDERGFPQPDD
-336 NVDFHRPA
+336 VDFERPA
-344 NRHLAFGGGVH
+344 NRHLSFGGGVH

-375 ERIPD
+375 DRIPD
-380 YTIKPGEQP
+380 YSIKPGETPQ
-389 RYSMGIRAVEYL
+389 YTMGIRAVEHL

-408 AHAS
+408 S

>member
-1 MSMSEMESVSDTPE
+1 MSEPEAMSD
-15 SPEMPEGQFDLDPA
+15 SPEMPEGQFDFDPA
-29 NPQSIYDMLREH
+29 GPQAIYDMLREH
-41 SPVLRTEQGGTM
+41 SPVLRTDQGGT
-53 ISRHEDVE
+53 IIARHEDVE
-61 FALRNADVFSS
+61 FALRNADIFSS
-72 DMDAISIGNVRP
+72 DMEAVSIGNVRP

-125 IDGFIDSGECEFN
+125 IDDFIDSGECEFN

-168 DNIIRPDGQSGAR
+168 DNIIRPNGEA
-181 AQDQEEFE
+181 AQMPEEEFT

-196 QRIYAYFEKVLD
+196 QRIYAYFDKVLD
-208 ERERQPQD
+208 ERERQPRD
-216 DMLSGFLEAEV
+216 DMLTGFLEADV
-227 DGHRL
+227 DGNRL

-261 YLAQHPEQRQRLVD
+261 YLAQHPEQRQRLVE

-296 VPRYV
+296 VPRVV
-301 AQDVEL
+301 AEDIEL

-324 ANIDEGGFPEPG
+324 ANIDERGFLQPDD
-336 NVDFHRPA
+336 VDFERPA

-380 YTIKPGEQP
+380 YSIKPGETPQ
-389 RYSMGIRAVEYL
+389 YTMGIRAVEHL

-408 AHAS
+408 S

>member
-1 MSMSEMESVSDTPE
+1 MSETEPVPDTA
-15 SPEMPEGQFDLDPA
+15 EMPESQFVLDDKTA
-29 NPQSIYDMLREH
+29 SKPQPIYRMLRES
-41 SPVLRTEQGGTM
+41 SPILRTDEGGTV

-61 FALRNADVFSS
+61 FALRHSELFSS

-84 LIPLQINPPEHVKY
+84 LIPLQIDPPEHVKY

-125 IDGFIDSGECEFN
+125 IDDFIDTGECEFN

-157 LEDLDLFLELK
+157 LEDLELFLEFK
-168 DNIIRPDGQSGAR
+168 NNIIRPGAT
-181 AQDQEEFE
+181 DQAGFE

-196 QRIYAYFEKVLD
+196 QRIYAYFDKVLD
-208 ERERQPQD
+208 ERQRQPRD
-216 DMLSGFLEAEV
+216 DLLSGFLEAEV

-261 YLAQHPEQRQRLVD
+261 YLASHPEQRQRLVD
-275 DPSQIPGAVEELLR
+275 DPALVPGAVEELLR

-296 VPRYV
+296 VPRV
-301 AQDVEL
+301 LTDEVEL
-307 SGERLEAG
+307 SGERLQPG
-315 ERVTVLIGS
+315 ERVTVLLGS
-324 ANIDEGGFPEPG
+324 ANIDEHEFPEPG
-336 NVDFHRPA
+336 NVDFERPA

-361 LARLELRVALEQLH
+361 LARLELRVALEALH

-380 YTIKPGEQP
+380 YTIKPGEEP
-389 RYSMGIRAVEYL
+389 TYSMGIRAVEYL

-408 AHAS
+408 ARTS

>member
-1 MSMSEMESVSDTPE
+1 VGGGPVELGGTFMSETEAVPETPQ
-15 SPEMPEGQFDLDPA
+15 MPEGQFDLDPA
-29 NPQSIYDMLREH
+29 DPQSIYNMLREH
-41 SPVLRTEQGGTM
+41 SPILRTEQGGTM
-53 ISRHEDVE
+53 IARHEDAE
-61 FALRNADVFSS
+61 FALRHAELFSS

-98 RRLLDPLFAPKQVAL
+98 RRLLDPLFAPRQVAL

-125 IDGFIDSGECEFN
+125 IDDFIDTGECEFN

-157 LEDLDLFLELK
+157 LEDLDLFLKFK
-168 DNIIRPDGQSGAR
+168 DNIIRPDTKEQK
-181 AQDQEEFE
+181 EFE

-196 QRIYAYFEKVLD
+196 QQIYAYFDKVLD
-208 ERERQPQD
+208 EREVQPRD
-216 DMLSGFLEAEV
+216 DMLTGFLEADV

-232 TREDI
+232 SREDI

-296 VPRYV
+296 VPRV
-301 AQDVEL
+301 VTEDVEL
-307 SGERLEAG
+307 CGEQLEPG
-315 ERVTVLIGS
+315 ERVTVLLGS
-324 ANIDEGGFPEPG
+324 ANIDERGFPQPDD
-336 NVDFHRPA
+336 VDFERPA

-380 YTIKPGEQP
+380 YVIKPGEEP
-389 RYSMGIRAVEYL
+389 KYTMGIRSVDYL
-401 PLVFTPP
+401 PLVFTKPSP
-408 AHAS
+408 